1 MARGELD
8 RPSLAAYTAAVI
20 TSVSSASSR
29 EELNGLIEGYFDELI
44 LPQGPTARQ
53 VLGYLDELAEGGAT
67 LQGLESAWTDLE
79 LLIAFLESLPASRAL
94 DDLQPWEFSTFLFD
108 FLSKEVYD
116 AGATQPQ
123 RKRELLS
130 TVVGFL
136 AYLFRYS
143 LLPTPGHAEEAL
155 RRIFR
160 AGSPRRLP
168 RPELSADEVV
178 GYLTGRSTGVAHRI
192 TGADLW
198 LTLVRDEDLDGEWKV
213 LLLQLQNSTAPDA
226 DRKLAAAKRLESI
239 ESQDEVTAREFL
251 GTQAPSRELLDRARR
266 FVKRDPWPKTPES
279 A

>member
-1 MARGELD
+1 MN
-8 RPSLAAYTAAVI
+8 
-20 TSVSSASSR
+20 TSVSSTGSR
-29 EELNGLIEGYFDELI
+29 EELNRLIEGYFDELT
-44 LPQGPTARQ
+44 LSQGPTARQ
-53 VLGYLDELAEGGAT
+53 VLGYLDELAEGGST
-67 LQGLESAWTDLE
+67 LHGLESAWTDLE
-79 LLIAFLESLPASRAL
+79 LLIAFLESLPAARAL

-116 AGATQPQ
+116 AGASRPQ

-130 TVVGFL
+130 TVVAFL
-136 AYLFRYS
+136 AYLSRYS

-160 AGSPRRLP
+160 AGSARRLP
-168 RPELSADEVV
+168 RPALSADEVV

-251 GTQAPSRELLDRARR
+251 GVQPLSKKLLDRARK
-266 FVKRDPWPKTPES
+266 FVNRDPWPKTPEG